1 MEEDVECFG
10 SLLTAILKILI
21 NYFKNVFVSFCYNYQ
36 YKNLFIKGNIM
47 HTMKLQ
53 VNESIYSQVLSFINQ
68 FQTNE
73 LNLVEDTT
81 QEDYI
86 VSSVE
91 EVQRRVLEAEANGN
105 YISAD
110 KFFSDMDKKIEAL

>member
-1 MEEDVECFG
+1 
-10 SLLTAILKILI
+10 
-21 NYFKNVFVSFCYNYQ
+21 
-36 YKNLFIKGNIM
+36 M

-73 LNLVEDTT
+73 LNLIEDTT

-91 EVQRRVLEAEANGN
+91 EVQRRVLKAEENAN

-110 KFFSDMDKKIEAL
+110 KFFSDMDKKIET